1 MLLILI
7 GLAQQLSQN
16 MFITSHGHSDVGFV
30 RDNNEDSFVVDERK
44 GIFAVADGVGGLPY
58 GALASRLAVRFFGSL
73 VNGADSCVTGAQF
86 REIAHCVH
94 QNIVECGSLV
104 SGENGIGTTFSGLRI
119 TDGKLLY
126 AHVGDSSIFLK
137 NGQGLS
143 KISKC
148 HTLGDELIDKHGP
161 EAARDM
167 PEHYMHTLTRCMGQD
182 IDFEVDLGERE
193 LSPGDVYLVCSDGVT
208 NMVEM
213 SEIEK
218 MMEGMAPEPLVH
230 ALVDLANQNGGTDNS
245 TVVCLKVS

>member
-1 MLLILI
+1 MLFILI
-7 GLAQQLSQN
+7 GSAQQLSLN

-30 RDNNEDSFVVDERK
+30 RDKNEDSFVIDEGK
-44 GIFAVADGVGGLPY
+44 GIFAVADGVGGLPF

-73 VNGADSCVTGAQF
+73 VSGVDTCSTGAEF
-86 REIAHCVH
+86 REIAHSVH

-104 SGENGIGTTFSGLRI
+104 SVENGIGTTFSGLRI
-119 TDGKLLY
+119 IDRKLLF

-137 NGQGLS
+137 DGQGLS

-148 HTLGDELIDKHGP
+148 HTLGDELLDKHGP
-161 EAARDM
+161 DAARDM

-193 LSPGDVYLVCSDGVT
+193 LSPGDVYLICSDGVT

-213 SEIEK
+213 SEIEG
-218 MMEGMAPEPLVH
+218 MIGAMEPEPLVH
-230 ALVDLANQNGGTDNS
+230 ALVDLANQNGGADNS